1 MNNPKIAI
9 TADLHWGLPKCNA
22 ANTALVESLRENPPD
37 LLLVGGDQGAEF
49 HFSDCL
55 EALKTIGCPVGL
67 VAGNHDIWV
76 RSEDS
81 RGDSWRVFDHLLPL
95 ECARRGF
102 HYLDQGPWLMPEW
115 DLAIVGTMNW
125 YDHSWG
131 REGLASRFPKDLWRL
146 EQMCFTR
153 GRHNDRVYVRWP
165 EGMTNASVTR
175 DLAARFASHLAK
187 AIAVAGNIVVITH
200 HPALPELGFP
210 ATARESDPEAPSMD
224 HLLWEAFSGNSLVE
238 QIVRDNAE
246 KISLVVSGH
255 THRWRSG
262 SLGRARLVNV
272 GSDYPV
278 KNLIRLNGLGG
289 EMEVEQFGPN

>member
-1 MNNPKIAI
+1 MNSPKIAI
-9 TADLHWGLPKCNA
+9 TADLHWGLPKCEA
-22 ANTALVESLRENPPD
+22 ANTALVESLRKNPPD

-49 HFSDCL
+49 HFTDCL
-55 EALKTIGCPVGL
+55 KALATIGCPVGL

-76 RSEDS
+76 RSEDT
-81 RGDSWRVFDHLLPL
+81 RGDSWRVFDELLPL
-95 ECARRGF
+95 ECARHQF
-102 HYLDQGPWLMPEW
+102 HYLDHGPWLLPEW

-131 REGLASRFPKDLWRL
+131 GEELARRFPKDTWRL

-165 EGMTNASVTR
+165 EEMTNASVTQ
-175 DLAARFASHLAK
+175 DLATRFANHLDK
-187 AIAVAGNIVVITH
+187 AVTVAGKIVVLTH

-210 ATARESDPEAPSMD
+210 AAARESDPETPSMD
-224 HLLWEAFSGNSLVE
+224 HLLWEAFSGNSRLE
-238 QIVRDNAE
+238 GIIRDNAD

-262 SLGRARLVNV
+262 SLGQARLVNV

-289 EMEVEQFGPN
+289 EMEVEEFGPN

>member
-1 MNNPKIAI
+1 MNQPKIAI

-22 ANTALVESLRENPPD
+22 ANTAVVESLRKNPPD

-55 EALKTIGCPVGL
+55 EALATIGCPVGL

-76 RSEDS
+76 RAEDA
-81 RGDSWRVFDHLLPL
+81 RGDSWQVFDHLLPM

-102 HYLDQGPWLMPEW
+102 HYLDHGPWVLPAW

-131 REGLASRFPKDLWRL
+131 REELARRFPKDLWRL

-165 EGMTNASVTR
+165 AGMSNASVTH
-175 DLAARFASHLAK
+175 DLAARFARHLEK
-187 AIAVAGNIVVITH
+187 AIGAAGNILVITH

-210 ATARESDPEAPSMD
+210 AAGRESATEAPSMD
-224 HLLWEAFSGNSLVE
+224 HLLWEAFSGNSQVE
-238 QIVRDNAE
+238 QIVRDNAD
-246 KISLVVSGH
+246 KIALVVSGH

-278 KNLIRLNGLGG
+278 KNLIRLNGLEG
-289 EMEVEQFGPN
+289 ELEVEQFGPP